1 MFNFMLAF
9 AIVVLLFAF
18 GWVWGCVAA
27 LDTIRT
33 EAPDLYEEWK
43 RRHDERRGRQ

>member
-1 MFNFMLAF
+1 MFELMIIFAF
-9 AIVVLLFAF
+9 VMLLFAF
-18 GWVWGCVAA
+18 GWVLGCVAA
-27 LDTIRT
+27 LDTIRA